1 MTKVRIHIESKIIKN
16 VEINIT
22 RSQYHYLVNV
32 MRKKDGDKILIF
44 NENYGE
50 WVALVSKKKKIELL
64 PLKKTERD
72 ERLLDIWVCFSLI
85 KPKNINYLVEKV
97 SELGVSKFI
106 PMITDFSLRTKID
119 INRLRKIAIES
130 VEQSHGIRVPNF
142 GELINIENL
151 LNDWDESRLIIFCDE
166 NTNNYFFD
174 IEKINVRKKYAIF
187 LGPVG
192 GWSSHDRKT
201 IQNLE
206 NQFCVSLGKRL
217 LKADT
222 AAICAVSSLKLLIE
236 KELNV

>member
-1 MTKVRIHIESKIIKN
+1 MTKVRIHTESKIIKN
-16 VEINIT
+16 LEINIT

-32 MRKKDGDKILIF
+32 MRKKDGNKIYVF
-44 NENYGE
+44 NEDYGE
-50 WVALVSKKKKIELL
+50 WIALVSKKKEIKLI

-72 ERLLDIWVCFSLI
+72 DNLLDIWVCFSLI

-106 PMITDFSLRTKID
+106 PMITDYSLRTKID
-119 INRLRKIAIES
+119 IHRLRKIAIES

-142 GELINIENL
+142 GDLISIKNL
-151 LNDWDESRLIIFCDE
+151 LKDWDESRLIIFCDE
-166 NTNNYFFD
+166 HTNNFFFD
-174 IEKINVRKKYAIF
+174 LEKINLKKKFAIF

-192 GWSSHDRKT
+192 GWSSHDREAVN
-201 IQNLE
+201 NLE

-236 KELNV
+236 KKLNV